1 MTTQES
7 TNYAVTTVEVQ
18 CRWLTTELWIE
29 NHTYTSSATAA
40 KKNRAA
46 EKTIEGD
53 SEREKPSKSNTS
65 YIRAFY
71 S

>member
-18 CRWLTTELWIE
+18 CRWLTTESWVEKQEE
-29 NHTYTSSATAA
+29 NYTYYSATAA

-65 YIRAFY
+65 YI
-71 S
+71 